1 MGQTHRYEQFLPTI
15 EMCHTTLTVTAI
27 HLNIL
32 ITFILKK
39 KTIPRGLKEKRK
51 SIHKT
56 FVRQQSTDLLSG
68 VCWSCDLLVT
78 YNNRATDSILPY
90 IEFRSILV
98 HAHGMQ
104 YKNVLSSYISY
115 TYTNGTFY
123 TATHSSLPSRPWV
136 HQAERWGQRYSL

>member
-56 FVRQQSTDLLSG
+56 FVRQ
-68 VCWSCDLLVT
+68 T
-78 YNNRATDSILPY
+78 YCPECVDPVIYL
-90 IEFRSILV
+90 
-98 HAHGMQ
+98 
-104 YKNVLSSYISY
+104 
-115 TYTNGTFY
+115 
-123 TATHSSLPSRPWV
+123 
-136 HQAERWGQRYSL
+136 